1 MADILVGRGV
11 RRRAPTIFDLIQGP
25 ATAAQSALGA
35 MGSAA
40 KGAAQAT
47 VGLPG
52 DVESLVRM
60 ITGGEQTLPTT
71 EQVGQFVNQYI
82 RAPYPQYEK
91 LGEFTGLPTAGALTR
106 PVTQLTN
113 EATDALVRAITGNPQ
128 ATAQRVIQETSMPF
142 MQAVAPK
149 SIHDEYY
156 NLTAKANELYSKLRS
171 GGMDKD
177 VLDEYK
183 AVRARRDELQT
194 QVFPEPLAEPTP
206 TGLLNQSYQGQH
218 TAPMKDSGAPLWKL
232 EDVYPEDFYSSL
244 GARYY
249 GDGAEPA
256 RDARLVSLIQ
266 SFRNHPDRPVT
277 IYRAIP
283 KDIDAKINVGDWVTL
298 DRQYAKEHGQSAL
311 NNNYKIVRKTVK
323 ARDLFTNGDSIYE
336 FGYDPQPFIPKR
348 KKPE

>member
-1 MADILVGRGV
+1 MADSISAIPQQPFLGRLAEFLRLLEKDRPEFLPRQLGV
-11 RRRAPTIFDLIQGP
+11 MQGISQLALPQASTIENLSYGNQPFTMPPSGTGAMIPQVKTGRKTEVADLISMISGVP
-25 ATAAQSALGA
+25 GAGAVADVGTKLSNETADA
-35 MGSAA
+35 
-40 KGAAQAT
+40 
-47 VGLPG
+47 
-52 DVESLVRM
+52 LVRM
-60 ITGGEQTLPTT
+60 IT
-71 EQVGQFVNQYI
+71 
-82 RAPYPQYEK
+82 R
-91 LGEFTGLPTAGALTR
+91 
-106 PVTQLTN
+106 
-113 EATDALVRAITGNPQ
+113 NPQ
-128 ATAQRVIQETSMPF
+128 ATAPSVIQETAMPF